1 MCNIKYDI
9 DKMLK
14 VATEIYNECRKKEPT
29 EIVLHGGEPLLL
41 PNKDLEAFLKFAY
54 RLTGWSSVVTN
65 GLLIDDEKIKIF
77 KKYKATVSIS
87 LDGFPHMNI
96 PRMPPEKTEIV
107 MKNIETLIQ
116 EGIPVSVMAVLHKY
130 NANKDDLLKFITWCK
145 DIGVFGV
152 LFNYCKT
159 EEAKHLELP
168 PEILG
173 DLYIYLVKLQT
184 IIGYS
189 IYPVTYFVQNL
200 SGSQVLN
207 DCYMAM
213 CDPFCTERAWSVY
226 GDGSVGNCCVTEN
239 ITPLF
244 NRAKEP
250 SYERYMVLQKIPISE
265 GGCKGCRYW
274 NYCYGGCPCTA
285 DDWRKKDKQCIAF
298 YKVYSYVEENLRS
311 IMSSMDLEYN
321 LNTEMKKIEDKP
333 VHRVVYRHKN
343 VRLNGVRKTTV
354 NGITMIEYPDRVEV
368 IYKCPKLQIC
378 NSNIK

>member
-1 MCNIKYDI
+1 MTGVKYDVN
-9 DKMLK
+9 KMLK
-14 VATEIYNECRKKEPT
+14 VAREIYEERRKERP

-41 PNKDLEAFLKFAY
+41 PNKDLEEFLKFAY
-54 RLTGWSSVVTN
+54 RLTGKSSVVTN

-77 KKYKATVSIS
+77 KRYKATVDVS

-116 EGIPVSVMAVLHKY
+116 EGVTVSVMAVLHKY
-130 NANKDDLLKFITWCK
+130 NANKDDLLKFVTWCK
-145 DIGVFGV
+145 DIGVSGV

-168 PEILG
+168 PETVG
-173 DLYIYLVKLQT
+173 DIYIYLVKLQT
-184 IIGYS
+184 VMGYY
-189 IYPVTYFVQNL
+189 IYPASYFVQNL
-200 SGSQVLN
+200 SGSPVLN

-226 GDGSVGNCCVTEN
+226 GDGSVGNCCITEN

-250 SYERYMVLQKIPISE
+250 SYERYMVLQKIPVSE
-265 GGCKGCRYW
+265 GGCRGCKYW

-285 DDWRKKDKQCIAF
+285 DDWRKKDKQCVAF
-298 YKVYSYVEENLRS
+298 YKVYSYIEENLRN
-311 IMSSMDLEYN
+311 IMGAMGLDYE

-333 VHRVVYRHKN
+333 VHRVIYRHKN
-343 VRLNGVRKTTV
+343 VRLNGIKKTTV
-354 NGITMIEYPDRVEV
+354 NGITMIEYSDRVEV
-368 IYKCPKLQIC
+368 IYNGKAMLE
-378 NSNIK
+378 S